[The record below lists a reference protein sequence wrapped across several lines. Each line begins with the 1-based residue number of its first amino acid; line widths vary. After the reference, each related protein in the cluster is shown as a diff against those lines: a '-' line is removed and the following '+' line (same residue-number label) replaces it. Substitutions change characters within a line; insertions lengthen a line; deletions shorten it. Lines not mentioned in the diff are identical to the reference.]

1 MNQFWDDRYRNPEY
15 AYGEAPNL
23 FFEQQLGALRPG
35 VLLLPAEGEGRNAVH
50 AARLGWEVH
59 AFDQSVE
66 GQKKALLLAQK
77 HGVEIAYGVGDFEE
91 MRYPKEMYDAVG
103 LIFAHFPIEKRRLFH
118 ENIDLALK
126 PGGVLI
132 IEAFSKQHLEYVT
145 TNPKVGGPRD
155 IDLLYSIEE
164 IQRDFQDYE
173 VLELIE
179 QEVLLK
185 EGAFHDGLGSVLR
198 FVGRKRKTQ

>member
-1 MNQFWDDRYRNPEY
+1 
-15 AYGEAPNL
+15 
-23 FFEQQLGALRPG
+23 
-35 VLLLPAEGEGRNAVH
+35 
-50 AARLGWEVH
+50 
-59 AFDQSVE
+59 
-66 GQKKALLLAQK
+66 
-77 HGVEIAYGVGDFEE
+77 
-91 MRYPKEMYDAVG
+91 MYDAVG

-164 IQRDFQDYE
+164 IQRDFQHYE
-173 VLELIE
+173 VLKLIE